1 MEQRLPK
8 KILFQ
13 LPAKCT
19 SLQTAFTEAEKFLAS
34 RKNENSNKRSKR

>member
-13 LPAKCT
+13 LSAKCT
-19 SLQTAFTEAEKFLAS
+19 SLQTVFTEAEKFLAS
-34 RKNENSNKRSKR
+34 RKKENNKKRTKR